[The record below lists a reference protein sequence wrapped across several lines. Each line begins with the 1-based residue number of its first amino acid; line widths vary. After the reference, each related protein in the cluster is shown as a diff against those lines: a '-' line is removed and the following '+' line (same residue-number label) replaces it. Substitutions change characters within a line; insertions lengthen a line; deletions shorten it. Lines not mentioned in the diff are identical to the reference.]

1 MNRSMTTRVKICGLT
16 SLEDACAAVEA
27 GADALGFNF
36 WPGSKRCVTVERVAS
51 ILALLP
57 SGLLAVGVFV
67 NASRSEIVKVL
78 QSIPLGAVQLHGDE
92 TPEDCTGYPVK
103 VIKALRARAGVS
115 LAEVAARYGTD
126 YILLDTAAEGS
137 YGGTG
142 RTFAWNLAVGVA
154 PGRRFDAG
162 GRAPD
167 NVAEAVQR
175 VRPYAVDVASG
186 VESEPGRK
194 DHARVREFIR
204 NAKAA

>member
-1 MNRSMTTRVKICGLT
+1 M
-16 SLEDACAAVEA
+16 
-27 GADALGFNF
+27 
-36 WPGSKRCVTVERVAS
+36 
-51 ILALLP
+51 
-57 SGLLAVGVFV
+57 

-154 PGRRFDAG
+154 PGRLFLAG
-162 GRAPD
+162 GLDPD